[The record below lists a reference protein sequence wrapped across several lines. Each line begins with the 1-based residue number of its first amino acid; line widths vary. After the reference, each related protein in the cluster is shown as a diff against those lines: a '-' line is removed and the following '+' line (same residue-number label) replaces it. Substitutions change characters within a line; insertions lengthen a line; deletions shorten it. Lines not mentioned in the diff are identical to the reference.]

1 MIILISSLLLGCTG
15 NKYESPAY
23 SVISSDGKFEIRDYP
38 QIVLASTP
46 MQKRSGDGA
55 FMNLF
60 RFIQGR
66 NDRGE
71 KIAMTTPVL
80 MTGSS
85 SGMMSFVLP
94 KSVAEHGAPAPSN
107 PDVSLTVRP
116 PAHYAVYRFSGSDKP
131 APSEVAAKKLLA
143 WAESHNIRTLGS
155 ALFAYYNPP
164 WTPGFLRRNE
174 VLLLLAPT
182 S

>member
-1 MIILISSLLLGCTG
+1 MIILIFSLLLGCTG

-23 SVISSDGKFEIRDYP
+23 SVISSDEKFEIRGYP

-46 MQKRSGDGA
+46 MQKRSENGA
-55 FMNLF
+55 FMKLF

-66 NDRGE
+66 NDRRE
-71 KIAMTTPVL
+71 KIAMTTPVI

-85 SGMMSFVLP
+85 SGVMSFILP
-94 KSVAEHGAPAPSN
+94 KSVAENGAPAPSN
-107 PDVSLTVRP
+107 PDVSLAVRP

-131 APSEVAAKKLLA
+131 IPSEIAAKKLLA
-143 WAESHNIRTLGS
+143 WVKSHNIQTLGS
-155 ALFAYYNPP
+155 PFFAYYNPP

-174 VLLLLAPT
+174 VLILLAPT
-182 S
+182 P